1 MAESIFSVK
10 PENLFNREEPLDIG
24 FVPIYILTNQDKLM
38 VRPYQHRKV
47 SWKKSLNCSEPIIM
61 SFRHRSMSC

>member
-47 SWKKSLNCSEPIIM
+47 SWKS
-61 SFRHRSMSC
+61 R